1 MTSSSSDEFSHFE
14 LFKQGAEARLSVG
27 TFLGGKK
34 AVLKERFA
42 KKYRHPDLDARLT
55 KDRFRGE
62 VRSLVRCKTIPGVRT
77 PTLYFVDPDKS
88 LFVMEFVE
96 GMTCRDYIRTYR
108 DYTARL
114 TALSGEIGRLIG
126 ILHANNL
133 IHGDLTTSN
142 ILVEDTNDSSLQ
154 LCVIDFGLG
163 YVAGA
168 HEDKG
173 VGLYVLERALTS
185 THPGTEFMF
194 KQILQS
200 YQAEIK
206 DKKAR
211 NEVMKKYEEIRMRGR
226 KRAMLG

>member
-1 MTSSSSDEFSHFE
+1 
-14 LFKQGAEARLSVG
+14 
-27 TFLGGKK
+27 
-34 AVLKERFA
+34 
-42 KKYRHPDLDARLT
+42 
-55 KDRFRGE
+55 
-62 VRSLVRCKTIPGVRT
+62 
-77 PTLYFVDPDKS
+77 
-88 LFVMEFVE
+88 MEFIE
-96 GMTCRDYIRTYR
+96 GLTCRDYIRANR
-108 DYTARL
+108 DDEAKL
-114 TALSGEIGRLIG
+114 TVLASEIGRLIG
-126 ILHANNL
+126 VLHTNNL

-142 ILVEDTNDSSLQ
+142 VLVEDTNDSSLQ

-163 YVAGA
+163 YVDGA

-173 VGLYVLERALTS
+173 VDLYVLERALTS